1 MERERTL
8 FLVKPDAVQRG
19 LAGEIIKRLENRGLK
34 IVGLKLMQVPKA
46 TAEKHYGEHKGKPFY
61 NGLVEFIT
69 SAPVVAAV
77 FEGTN
82 AIEIVRATNG
92 LTNPAAAAPGSDTF
106 DPSSNLLTL
115 GSVVFL
121 GTTYNNVRVQLNSFT
136 LLAATPMATTPV
148 TPPRRSSDSRPDGC
162 LHRAR
167 QTCGCAG
174 SAISVSHCIQLF
186 RCGHY

>member
-34 IVGLKLMQVPKA
+34 IVGLKLMQVSRA
-46 TAEKHYGEHKGKPFY
+46 TAENHYGEHKGKPFFE
-61 NGLVEFIT
+61 GLVSFIT

-92 LTNPAAAAPGSDTF
+92 ATNPAKAAPGTVRADF
-106 DPSSNLLTL
+106 GLEMGRNL
-115 GSVVFL
+115 VH
-121 GTTYNNVRVQLNSFT
+121 
-136 LLAATPMATTPV
+136 A
-148 TPPRRSSDSRPDGC
+148 SDSPASA
-162 LHRAR
+162 AR
-167 QTCGCAG
+167 EIKIFFKPSELIEWQRNTDPW
-174 SAISVSHCIQLF
+174 I
-186 RCGHY
+186 YE

>member
-34 IVGLKLMQVPKA
+34 IVGLKLMQVPRA

-61 NGLVEFIT
+61 NGLVDFIT

-92 LTNPAAAAPGSDTF
+92 LTNPAAAAPGTIRADF
-106 DPSSNLLTL
+106 GVEMGRNL
-115 GSVVFL
+115 VH
-121 GTTYNNVRVQLNSFT
+121 
-136 LLAATPMATTPV
+136 A
-148 TPPRRSSDSRPDGC
+148 SDSTKSA
-162 LHRAR
+162 AR
-167 QTCGCAG
+167 E
-174 SAISVSHCIQLF
+174 IKLF
-186 RCGHY
+186 FKSSELVEWARDSDKWIYE